1 MAKAPKKVKP
11 KAVESGSWFEPYMAN
26 YPPSVNPDWVEPE
39 LPEKGPQAAEV
50 STTHRVVLI
59 GKYLHS
65 VGINGTVRQYLGG
78 EPLVVEENTYHILK
92 DAGLIG
98 KEF

>member
-1 MAKAPKKVKP
+1 MAKAPKKVAPKP
-11 KAVESGSWFEPYMAN
+11 
-26 YPPSVNPDWVEPE
+26 
-39 LPEKGPQAAEV
+39 PEKEPQADEVIEPAAEAEAPTV
-50 STTHRVVLI
+50 RRIELI